1 MKKHSVNRRLS
12 LAGRDLGECRII
24 LIGTATIAPL
34 KLEDEREILS
44 LLSLAGNDDLEDG
57 GNTLLVLLAQ
67 CPGLSNSGLRTFQ

>member
-12 LAGRDLGECRII
+12 LAGRESVASS
-24 LIGTATIAPL
+24 TATIAPL

-44 LLSLAGNDDLEDG
+44 LLSLAENDDLEDG